1 LEVILVKSRKSAREI
16 LAENLQKL
24 LGSRGLDQRALAERI
39 GVSDAAVS
47 QWLKGEKYPRIDKIQ
62 KMADFFNVPKSMI
75 TEEQPTN
82 LIPVGPR
89 TVPIPVLG
97 TIACGEP
104 ILAEQNI
111 VEYIYESPDR
121 LPAGDLFYLRAKG
134 TSMEPTIPDG
144 ALVLIRLQP
153 DVESGAIAA
162 VLVNGDSEATL
173 KRIKRQGS
181 IVVLM
186 PDNPAHQPIVITPE
200 NPARIMGRA
209 IQVVRPL

>member
-1 LEVILVKSRKSAREI
+1 VKSRKSAREI

>member
-1 LEVILVKSRKSAREI
+1 MKSRKSAREI